1 MKNVTPE
8 IQKKNE
14 FKTQAFATLIAVG
27 LLLALVLAVLW
38 PLGTIWAMNIL
49 FKLGIDYTF
58 TNWLACVIL
67 IITLQGALRISRKT
81 INNGKQFRTNS
92 V

>member
-14 FKTQAFATLIAVG
+14 LKNQSLATLIAVG

-38 PLGTIWAMNIL
+38 PLGTIWAMNAL
-49 FKLGIDYTF
+49 FKLGIEYTF
-58 TNWLACVIL
+58 ANWLACVVLIL
-67 IITLQGALRISRKT
+67 TVQGALGISKKT
-81 INNGKQFRTNS
+81 INNGK
-92 V
+92 

>member
-14 FKTQAFATLIAVG
+14 FKNQSLATLIAVG

-38 PLGTIWAMNIL
+38 PLGTIWAMNAL
-49 FKLGIDYTF
+49 FKLGIEYTF
-58 TNWLACVIL
+58 ANWLACVVLIL
-67 IITLQGALRISRKT
+67 TVQGALGISKKT
-81 INNGKQFRTNS
+81 INNGK
-92 V
+92 